1 MICSICFYSFLTCA
15 VISFEG
21 GVKRYNVLF
30 KEYVTRLDRAGS
42 RSLGWDFF
50 FAPIWQSWMWHV
62 RRQESAILWSMC
74 LTWTYCWWKKSCSW
88 YGKYLRIYVL
98 DIPGGAGFL
107 KHQQYVWH
115 QHWASFSCQHGASFS
130 WKTSIVFHHTPG
142 RAALFFAL
150 HIQTP
155 PDKMPIWTPKNLPK
169 KNTKPQQLFGYLD
182 V

>member
-1 MICSICFYSFLTCA
+1 
-15 VISFEG
+15 
-21 GVKRYNVLF
+21 
-30 KEYVTRLDRAGS
+30 
-42 RSLGWDFF
+42 
-50 FAPIWQSWMWHV
+50 MWHV

-142 RAALFFAL
+142 RAALFLPYTSKRLLTRCQFGHPKTYL
-150 HIQTP
+150 KKTP
-155 PDKMPIWTPKNLPK
+155 NL
-169 KNTKPQQLFGYLD
+169 NSYLD
-182 V
+182 IWMSRVGKPLYLTMFVTFLSFELALNDLVMLPCNGFPRFSL